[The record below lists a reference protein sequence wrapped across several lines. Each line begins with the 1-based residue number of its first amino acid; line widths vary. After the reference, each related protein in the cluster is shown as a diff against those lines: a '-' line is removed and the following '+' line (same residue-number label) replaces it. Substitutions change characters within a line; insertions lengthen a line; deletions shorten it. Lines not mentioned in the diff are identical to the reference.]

1 MTKRACIKVGGR
13 HGLTAELSSDL
24 YISTVV
30 RAHLNSYILIMHTE
44 QEGGVEREEQT
55 EIDRHRDREGARNPC
70 KH

>member
-13 HGLTAELSSDL
+13 QGLTAKLSPDL

-30 RAHLNSYILIMHTE
+30 RAHLNSYILIMHTV
-44 QEGGVEREEQT
+44 QEGGVKREEQT